1 MAVVEDTTVPSA
13 TIRPP
18 RSAADIPTR
27 VLVFGMAHHDGTI
40 LGSELYPV
48 AEARGQTPDQLRSCR
63 RRVPSEGLFTREGK
77 GLNAVLRAT
86 EAGMAALGATMERTR
101 LAYGQDAAG
110 KGWDRRWR
118 LVSFPVPESRRAG
131 RDAFR
136 DRLLALG
143 GAAIAN
149 GLYVSSHD

>member
-1 MAVVEDTTVPSA
+1 MTVVRDTTVPAA
-13 TIRPP
+13 TGRPP
-18 RSAADIPTR
+18 LSAADIPTR

-48 AEARGQTPDQLRSCR
+48 AEACGQTPDQLRACLR
-63 RRVPSEGLFTREGK
+63 RIVSEGLFTREGK

-110 KGWDRRWR
+110 RGWDRQWR
-118 LVSFPVPESRRAG
+118 LGAFAFAAGQGGGPGPVP
-131 RDAFR
+131 
-136 DRLLALG
+136 
-143 GAAIAN
+143 
-149 GLYVSSHD
+149 